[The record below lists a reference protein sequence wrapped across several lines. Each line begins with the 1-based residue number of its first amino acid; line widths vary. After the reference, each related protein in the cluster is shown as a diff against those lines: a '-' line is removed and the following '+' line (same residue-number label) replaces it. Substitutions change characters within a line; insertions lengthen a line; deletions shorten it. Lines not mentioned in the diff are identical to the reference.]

1 MAGGA
6 DTHLALKVLSAADH
20 TAARG
25 MPLVLPSS

>member
-6 DTHLALKVLSAADH
+6 DTHLALKVLSAAVH

-25 MPLVLPSS
+25 MQLTYPSS